1 MDFLKGWTIEV
12 DKIPVYTEF
21 IQTEFTEEIDVSILE
36 QIMKS
41 PDYEYKPFIKKTL
54 QSRILNFIDP
64 NTSSLKVGYHH
75 AIPGLGRV
83 HANNNIS
90 TLPMARIVKHTV
102 FEIQGWF
109 DLDIVK
115 SYPTMVYEVGRL
127 NDIDFPS
134 VKRYIDNFD
143 SIVTELREHYGDQIT
158 SAQFKVLFLNTFFG
172 GTHATWI
179 YNLTHEEKKIFEHEK
194 DDDINKFGAYC
205 NKNNPKYY
213 PVIPKLNTKKEH
225 PIYSAYI
232 EEVSQFRKLV
242 IKNNKQLRDKIDEA
256 LQIRYSEYVYG
267 KITPKQMDNKVIHYF
282 FGVIENNILYTSY
295 LHLVKT
301 GIIIPGKCGLEFDG
315 LCIPPP
321 PKSFNMKRLI
331 SGLEKEVFLKTG
343 LTIRFKHKPY
353 EDSMKSVVLY
363 IETLNVEKAKN
374 KKQKLKEDEIL
385 TEIAKG
391 FDQIVNS
398 KWYSADGQ
406 NDDVTDD

>member
-1 MDFLKGWTIEV
+1 MEFLNGWSIEV
-12 DKIPVYTEF
+12 DNIPVYTEF
-21 IQTEFTEEIDVSILE
+21 IQTEFTEEIDVNILE

-41 PDYEYKPFIKKTL
+41 PDSEYKPFIKKTL

-75 AIPGLGRV
+75 AIPGVGRV

-143 SIVTELREHYGDQIT
+143 SIVIELREHYGDQIT

-172 GTHATWI
+172 GTHATWL
-179 YNLTHEEKKIFEHEK
+179 YNLTHEDKKILDHEK

-213 PVIPKLNTKKEH
+213 PVIPKLNTRKEH

-232 EEVSQFRKLV
+232 EEISKFRKLV
-242 IKNNKQLRDKIDEA
+242 IKHNTQLRDKIDES

-267 KITPKQMDNKVIHYF
+267 KITPKKMDNKVIHYF
-282 FGVIENNILYTSY
+282 FGVIENHILYTSY

-321 PKSFNMKRLI
+321 PIPFNMKRLI
-331 SGLEKEVFLKTG
+331 CGLEKEVLTKTG
-343 LTIRFKHKPY
+343 LHIKFKHKPY
-353 EDSMKSVVLY
+353 EDSVKSVVAY
-363 IETLNVEKAKN
+363 IEALNVETAKN
-374 KKQKLKEDEIL
+374 KKQKNKQEELSSEIVQGFN
-385 TEIAKG
+385 EI
-391 FDQIVNS
+391 VTS
-398 KWYSADGQ
+398 KWYSS
-406 NDDVTDD
+406 DDTTD